1 VTQIQ
6 TDRRP
11 THPLSFSSRRIKKIL
26 FFLRTKNHCTPN
38 IEQSAMTSQ
47 ASVVQPAM
55 ILDHRTINTEQSATI
70 LVYKVSTK
78 EKIIFVS
85 LGNFIFILLQG
96 LRQLILL
103 KTKDR
108 FTSLMVIGVTKI
120 MCNTWDITVPTKM
133 IIQSFLPFM
142 KVL

>member
-1 VTQIQ
+1 
-6 TDRRP
+6 
-11 THPLSFSSRRIKKIL
+11 
-26 FFLRTKNHCTPN
+26 
-38 IEQSAMTSQ
+38 MTSQ
-47 ASVVQPAM
+47 ANVVQPTM
-55 ILDHRTINTEQSATI
+55 ILDCRTINNEQSVTI

-96 LRQLILL
+96 SRQLILL
-103 KTKDR
+103 KTRDR
-108 FTSLMVIGVTKI
+108 FTSLMVIGMTKI